1 MPLAKLIHPE
11 FDSKG
16 KVICQICGKSFLVIS
31 PLHLKK
37 HNIIF
42 SDYVKRYPNAPVS
55 SEEFNKRSKIGRDKD
70 MLFMEQQE
78 KGIVNPE
85 INPEIEELDIE
96 KIMLKEIAENP
107 MKSSKNRILDI
118 LRVLYTNVRPDYMI
132 RQFGTDGN
140 LKFEFITDFCDPILK
155 IVIQFPDTFWHNQEM
170 YIDLNK
176 KIKLESY
183 GWLYFEIP
191 TDNPSKELIDK
202 YLLTSQ

>member
-85 INPEIEELDIE
+85 VNPEIEELDIE

-118 LRVLYTNVRPDYMI
+118 LRVLYTNVRPDYLI

-202 YLLTSQ
+202 FLLTS

>member
-16 KVICQICGKSFLVIS
+16 KVVCQICGKSFLVIS

-37 HNIIF
+37 HNISF
-42 SDYVKRYPNAPVS
+42 GDYVKRYPNAPVS
-55 SEEFNKRSKIGRDKD
+55 SAEFNKRSKIGKNKET
-70 MLFMEQQE
+70 LFMDQQE

-85 INPEIEELDIE
+85 VNPEIEEIDIE
-96 KIMLKEIAENP
+96 KIMKREIEENP
-107 MKSSKNRILDI
+107 MKSTKNRILDI
-118 LRVLYTNVRPDYMI
+118 LRVIYTNVRPDYMI

-140 LKFEFITDFCDPILK
+140 LKFEFVTDFCDPILK

-170 YIDLNK
+170 CIDLNK

-183 GWLYFEIP
+183 GWLYYEIP
-191 TDNPSKELIDK
+191 TVDPSKELMDK

>member
-85 INPEIEELDIE
+85 VNPEIEELDIE
-96 KIMLKEIAENP
+96 KIMQKEIEENP

>member
-16 KVICQICGKSFLVIS
+16 KVVCQICGKSFLVIS

-70 MLFMEQQE
+70 TLFMEQQE
-78 KGIVNPE
+78 KEIVQSE
-85 INPEIEELDIE
+85 VNPEIEELDIE

-118 LRVLYTNVRPDYMI
+118 LRVLYTNVRSDYII

-140 LKFEFITDFCDPILK
+140 LKFEFVTDFCDPILK

-202 YLLTSQ
+202 YLLTS

>member
-183 GWLYFEIP
+183 GWLYYEIP

-202 YLLTSQ
+202 FLLTS